1 MRSLID
7 SHFHVFRRGHTQQ
20 AGILASPYLQRDFLW
35 DDYLEASSGVDVQ
48 ASVMVQVNDFT
59 DPLPEAQWVS
69 EVAAANSGPTAIVAY
84 AQLEAPVAA
93 EHIAALR
100 ALPLVRGVR
109 RNTQHEAD
117 PEFCARPDFIAR
129 ARLLGEVGLACDIC
143 AKAHQLESVIRLAEA
158 CPNTSIV
165 LNHFGKPDVTADLSA
180 WRDAMRRLGTH
191 ENVSCKVSPVIHTD
205 HDPELT
211 DAIAGQLLTTA
222 IEAFGWDRVMFG
234 SNWPV
239 APAVIGYLDWVDM
252 LERLLAGERAANLQK
267 LFVENAR
274 RVYCLS

>member
-7 SHFHVFRRGHTQQ
+7 SHFHIFRRTHTQQ

-59 DPLPEAQWVS
+59 DPLPEARWVS
-69 EVAAANSGPTAIVAY
+69 EVAVANSGPTAIVAY

-93 EHIAALR
+93 EHIAAVR

-109 RNTQHEAD
+109 RNTQHEID
-117 PEFCARPDFIAR
+117 PGFCGRSDFIAG
-129 ARLLGEVGLACDIC
+129 ARLLGECALACDIC
-143 AKAHQLESVIRLAEA
+143 AKAHQLESVIGLADA
-158 CPNTSIV
+158 CPDTTIV

-180 WRDAMRRLGTH
+180 WRGAMRRLGTY
-191 ENVSCKVSPVIHTD
+191 ENVICKISPVIHTV
-205 HDPELT
+205 HDPKLT
-211 DAIAGQLLTTA
+211 NDIAARLLGTA
-222 IEAFGWDRVMFG
+222 IEAFGWDRVIFG

-252 LERLLAGERAANLQK
+252 LERLLAGERAENLQK

-274 RVYCLS
+274 RVYRLS